1 MIRVDSFSC
10 FFAALLLLILP
21 LQWMVAACLAAV
33 FHELCHIGA
42 IYLTGGQVYRLHI
55 GVGGARIQTDF
66 SSPGQE
72 LLCALAGP
80 AGSLLLLLLYRKY
93 PRLALCGGVQGFFN
107 LLPVYPRDGGR
118 ALSCV
123 LEYWLPEHRE
133 SILRWTERAV
143 FAAAVAAGIHF
154 SMKGMPA
161 AMSILLICRPFLRK
175 IPCKPGEIKVQ

>member
-1 MIRVDSFSC
+1 MIRVDPFFW

-21 LQWMVAACLAAV
+21 LQWVAAACLAAIL
-33 FHELCHIGA
+33 HELCHIGA
-42 IYLTGGQVYRLHI
+42 IYLTGGQVYCLQI
-55 GVGGARIQTDF
+55 GMGSARIQTDF

-72 LLCALAGP
+72 LICALAGP
-80 AGSLLLLLLYRKY
+80 AGSLLLLLLYRKC

-107 LLPVYPRDGGR
+107 LLPVYPMDGGR

-123 LEYWLPEHRE
+123 LECWLPEHRK

-143 FAAAVAAGIHF
+143 LAAAVAAGIHF
-154 SMKGMPA
+154 SMEGMPA
-161 AMSILLICRPFLRK
+161 AVSILLICRPFLRK